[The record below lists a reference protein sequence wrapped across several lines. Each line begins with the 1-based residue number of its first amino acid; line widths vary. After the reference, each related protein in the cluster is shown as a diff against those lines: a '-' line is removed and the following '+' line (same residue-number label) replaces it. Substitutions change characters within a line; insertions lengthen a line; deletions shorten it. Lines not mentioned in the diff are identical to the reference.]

1 VTMFWKTTLWSA
13 FAATLFC
20 MGDQPVLAQK
30 PNPTPSQAQPLQVA
44 LTFDDLP
51 SHGPLPQGLSRVDII
66 NSIIAALHAAHAPQV
81 YGFLNAK
88 SLQEEP
94 GTGQVLQLWRDAGFP
109 LGNHTYSHMDLD
121 TNSLEAFEKDVLANE
136 STLQK
141 YGAGEDWHWFRFP
154 FLHEGDTAEKHLG
167 IEAFLK
173 EHGYKVAEVTLSFN
187 DYAYNE
193 PYARCLAKHDA
204 TAVEQLKQ
212 SYLDGAAES
221 LVLGRKISDQLYHRD
236 TKYIML
242 LHVGGFQTVML
253 PKLLDLLKQ
262 QNFQLIT
269 LPEAAADPIY
279 NEEPALA
286 GHWDNLFS
294 QQVLRTRHIS
304 LPDQSGN
311 VLAKLNDVCR

>member
-1 VTMFWKTTLWSA
+1 MIFLPMARSRKGFPAWTLLIASSLHS
-13 FAATLFC
+13 TLPTRRRS
-20 MGDQPVLAQK
+20 MASS
-30 PNPTPSQAQPLQVA
+30 TPSA
-44 LTFDDLP
+44 
-51 SHGPLPQGLSRVDII
+51 SRMNPV
-66 NSIIAALHAAHAPQV
+66 P
-81 YGFLNAK
+81 
-88 SLQEEP
+88 
-94 GTGQVLQLWRDAGFP
+94 AGFCNSGAMRAFR
-109 LGNHTYSHMDLD
+109 LGTTSYSHMDLD
-121 TNSLEAFEKDVLANE
+121 TNSLEAFEKDILANE
-136 STLQK
+136 ATLQK

-154 FLHEGDTAEKHLG
+154 YLHEGDTAAKHQG

-204 TAVEQLKQ
+204 PAIEQLKQ
-212 SYLDGAAES
+212 SYMAGAAES
-221 LVLGRKISDQLYHRD
+221 LILGRKISDQLYHRD

-269 LPEAAADPIY
+269 LPVAAADPIY
-279 NEEPALA
+279 NEDPALA

-294 QQVLRTRHIS
+294 QQVMQAHH
-304 LPDQSGN
+304 
-311 VLAKLNDVCR
+311 LNPSRPIRKRARQAE